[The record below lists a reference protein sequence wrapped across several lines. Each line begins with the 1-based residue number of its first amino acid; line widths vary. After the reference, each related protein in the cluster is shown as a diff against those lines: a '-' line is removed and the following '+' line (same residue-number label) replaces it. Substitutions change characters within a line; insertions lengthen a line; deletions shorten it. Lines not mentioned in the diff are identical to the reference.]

1 MDGRHFLS
9 LWEGLDCP
17 PIYGK
22 KDNYPFQPKTDKKSS
37 TKKEKGEIFSM
48 VHFFIPMKIPTA
60 THQEKQVRV
69 IHGKPCFYEPTNV
82 KDARQKYLAYLGK
95 YVPEQKL
102 EGAISLTVKFVFC
115 DEKMASSYRWKTTK
129 PDTDNMIK
137 LVKDCMTK
145 LGYWHDDAQVCR
157 ELVEKFY
164 SRDVE
169 GIYIELEAL
178 KTEKE

>member
-1 MDGRHFLS
+1 MNRTMDFFMAM
-9 LWEGLDCP
+9 EP
-17 PIYGK
+17 P
-22 KDNYPFQPKTDKKSS
+22 T
-37 TKKEKGEIFSM
+37 
-48 VHFFIPMKIPTA
+48 VTA
-60 THQEKQVRV
+60 QEHKVV
-69 IHGKPCFYEPTNV
+69 VKNGKPVFYDPPQV
-82 KDARQKYLAYLGK
+82 KAAKMKLMAHLGK
-95 YVPEQKL
+95 HIPQKTFD
-102 EGAISLTVKFVFC
+102 GPIRLTAKWCFPQ
-115 DEKMASSYRWKTTK
+115 SSAHPGNTWRTTK

-178 KTEKE
+178 NTEKE

>member
-1 MDGRHFLS
+1 
-9 LWEGLDCP
+9 
-17 PIYGK
+17 
-22 KDNYPFQPKTDKKSS
+22 
-37 TKKEKGEIFSM
+37 M

-69 IHGKPCFYEPTNV
+69 IHSKPCFYEPANV
-82 KDARQKYLAYLGK
+82 KDARQKYIAYLGK
-95 YVPEQKL
+95 HVPDEKMD
-102 EGAISLTVKFVFC
+102 GPISLTVKFIFHDVRMTADF
-115 DEKMASSYRWKTTK
+115 RWKTTK

-137 LVKDCMTK
+137 LVKDCMTR

-164 SRDVE
+164 SREVE

-178 KTEKE
+178 NTERSD

>member
-1 MDGRHFLS
+1 
-9 LWEGLDCP
+9 
-17 PIYGK
+17 
-22 KDNYPFQPKTDKKSS
+22 
-37 TKKEKGEIFSM
+37 M

-115 DEKMASSYRWKTTK
+115 DERMASAYRWKTTK

-169 GIYIELEAL
+169 GIYIELEAMD
-178 KTEKE
+178 TERND

>member
-1 MDGRHFLS
+1 MGG
-9 LWEGLDCP
+9 GLTAP

-22 KDNYPFQPKTDKKSS
+22 KDDLSFQ
-37 TKKEKGEIFSM
+37 TKNRQKISDEKEKGEMFSM

-95 YVPEQKL
+95 YVPAAKL

-169 GIYIELEAL
+169 GIYIELEAMD
-178 KTEKE
+178 TEKE